1 MSSGTRTL
9 LSEVFGYVFLAL
21 SVVWAINNIET
32 IKAAAIHLGFDLPE
46 SAPTKGRTHQT
57 NNAAKTVHKT
67 SGYVELA
74 ADNQGHY
81 QARVEVNGRSI
92 DAMVDTGATVVVMS
106 HRDAHRAGIIV
117 TPNDYTGRA
126 RTANGIARV
135 APVTLARVRL
145 GDIVVRNVRGLI
157 SEPGKLNGTLL
168 GMSFLSKLSRFEIR
182 SGRLIL
188 QK

>member
-1 MSSGTRTL
+1 MSEL
-9 LSEVFGYVFLAL
+9 FGYVFLAL
-21 SVVWAINNIET
+21 AVVWAINNIET
-32 IKAAAIHLGFDLPE
+32 IKTAAIHLGFNLPA
-46 SAPTKGRTHQT
+46 SAPTDGRAHQT
-57 NNAAKTVHKT
+57 RKAVKAKHQPV
-67 SGYVELA
+67 GYVELA
-74 ADNQGHY
+74 ANNHGHY

-106 HRDAHRAGIIV
+106 HRDARRAGIMV
-117 TPNDYTGRA
+117 APSDYTGRA

-135 APVTLARVRL
+135 APVMLARVRL

-157 SEPGKLNGTLL
+157 SEPGKLDGTLL

-188 QK
+188 QE